1 VPAQARTLERLTI
14 VGLRKQAL
22 SGAKWISGAT
32 AITAS
37 LQFIQIALLA
47 RLLIPEDFGLMAL
60 TMIVI
65 GFAQAYADM
74 GVSSAI
80 VHRQDATGQQLSSL
94 FWLNVLVGFGVFIV
108 MLAVAPL
115 LADIFDEPRLAGLIA
130 LAAAVFLIAPAGQQF
145 SMLIQKALRFDVLA
159 VIDVSSTAVGFATS
173 VVLAFNDQGVYSL
186 VWGQLANAATRSL
199 MLLRL
204 GIRDWRP
211 ALRFRGGDLAG
222 YLRFGAFQMGEKTI
236 NFLGA
241 NLDKILIGSLVGVH
255 GLGIYNVAYQLVMK
269 PMQLFNPI
277 ITRVAFPLFAMVQTD
292 DARLRAGYLDAIRV
306 IALVLFPVY
315 VWMILLAEPLTLLV
329 LGQGWS
335 SAVTTVQILGVLAM
349 FYSLGNPLGSLLL
362 AKGRVEIGFYL
373 NIWRVALFA
382 TAIWMGVRWG
392 VEGVAAALVLATA
405 FGMFPVGFWIRR
417 LLVGMRPLEYVSAFW
432 PMLATAM
439 VMCLALLLIRSYGPE
454 FNNRVVELMV
464 LTVAGAAVY
473 LAIILP
479 WQRPFFLRLRN
490 AFR

>member
-1 VPAQARTLERLTI
+1 

-22 SGAKWISGAT
+22 SGVKWTSGAT

-47 RLLIPEDFGLMAL
+47 RLLVPEDFGLMAL
-60 TMIVI
+60 AMIVI

-74 GVSSAI
+74 GMSSAI
-80 VHRQDATGQQLSSL
+80 VHRQDATRQQLSSL
-94 FWLNVLVGFGVFIV
+94 FWLNILVGFGVFVV

-115 LADIFDEPRLAGLIA
+115 LASLYEEPRLEVLIA
-130 LAAAVFLIAPAGQQF
+130 LAATVFLIAPAGHQF
-145 SMLIQKALRFDVLA
+145 SMLMQKALRFDVLA
-159 VIDVSSTAVGFATS
+159 VIDVSSTAVGFAAS
-173 VVLAFNDQGVYSL
+173 IVLAYNGQGVYSL
-186 VWGQLANAATRSL
+186 VWGQLANAVTRSL
-199 MLLRL
+199 ILVNL
-204 GIRDWRP
+204 GTRDWRP

-222 YLRFGAFQMGEKTI
+222 YVRFGAYQMGERTI

-241 NLDKILIGSLVGVH
+241 NLDKLLIGSLIGVH

-269 PMQLFNPI
+269 PMQVFNPI

-329 LGQGWS
+329 LGEGWS

-373 NIWRVALFA
+373 NVWRAALFA
-382 TAIWMGVRWG
+382 IAIWTGVRWG
-392 VEGVAAALVLATA
+392 VDGVASALVLATA

-417 LLVGMRPLEYVSAFW
+417 LLVGIRPLEYVSAFG

-439 VMCLALLLIRSYGPE
+439 VMCACLLLIRNYGPE
-454 FNNRVVELMV
+454 FTNRIVGLVV
-464 LTVAGAAVY
+464 LTVAGAIVY
-473 LAIILP
+473 LAIIVP
-479 WQRPFFLRLRN
+479 WQRPFFHRLISSLR
-490 AFR
+490 

>member
-1 VPAQARTLERLTI
+1 
-14 VGLRKQAL
+14 
-22 SGAKWISGAT
+22 
-32 AITAS
+32 
-37 LQFIQIALLA
+37 
-47 RLLIPEDFGLMAL
+47 
-60 TMIVI
+60 
-65 GFAQAYADM
+65 
-74 GVSSAI
+74 
-80 VHRQDATGQQLSSL
+80 
-94 FWLNVLVGFGVFIV
+94 
-108 MLAVAPL
+108 VA
-115 LADIFDEPRLAGLIA
+115 
-130 LAAAVFLIAPAGQQF
+130 
-145 SMLIQKALRFDVLA
+145 
-159 VIDVSSTAVGFATS
+159 
-173 VVLAFNDQGVYSL
+173 
-186 VWGQLANAATRSL
+186 RSL

-204 GIRDWRP
+204 GMRDWRP

-222 YLRFGAFQMGEKTI
+222 YLRFGGFQMGERTI
-236 NFLGA
+236 AFLGA
-241 NLDKILIGSLVGVH
+241 NLDKILIGSLVGTH

-329 LGQGWS
+329 LGQGWN
-335 SAVTTVQILGVLAM
+335 SAVTTVQILAVLAM

-362 AKGRVEIGFYL
+362 AKGRVELGFYL

-382 TAIWMGVRWG
+382 AAIWMGVRWG

-405 FGMFPVGFWIRR
+405 FGMVPVGFWIRR
-417 LLVGMRPLEYVSAFW
+417 LLVGMRALEYLSAFG
-432 PMLATAM
+432 PMLASAM
-439 VMCLALLLIRSYGPE
+439 VMCMCLLLIRSYGPE
-454 FNNRVVELMV
+454 FKNPVVELVV